1 MDERII
7 EQQIDALNQK
17 LDTVIDLLVSQHQK
31 NEVVEDLIDDLSIV
45 GKNAFQATV
54 DELAV
59 QNISI
64 EADDLK
70 YLFFKVLGN
79 IKTFGEL
86 MDMLESVVDLVKDL
100 GPIVHD
106 ASIAVTEKLG
116 QLDREGYFSYLNQ
129 LGLLAIEFKKNFTE
143 KDITRLREEMP
154 AVGAIVRNLSQPQ
167 VVNALAT
174 ITETLSE
181 MKLDDKLDNKSLFR
195 LFRELNKPD
204 VRKTLSFTLRLLAE
218 LGKKQDV

>member
-1 MDERII
+1 MDERNIQ
-7 EQQIDALNQK
+7 QQIDALNQK
-17 LDTVIDLLVSQHQK
+17 LDKVLELLASQQQK
-31 NEVVEDLIDDLSIV
+31 SEVVEDLIDDLAIV

-59 QNISI
+59 QNIRI

-86 MDMLESVVDLVKDL
+86 MDMLESAVDLVKDL

-106 ASIAVTEKLG
+106 AGIAVTEKLG
-116 QLDREGYFSYLNQ
+116 QLDRDGYFSYLNQ

-143 KDITRLREEMP
+143 EDITRLREEIP
-154 AVGAIVRNLSQPQ
+154 AVGAIARNLSQPQ

-181 MKLDDKLDNKSLFR
+181 MKLDDRLDNKSLFR

-218 LGKKQDV
+218 LGKKQNV

>member
-17 LDTVIDLLVSQHQK
+17 LDTVIELLVSQHQK

-100 GPIVHD
+100 SPIVHD

>member
-1 MDERII
+1 
-7 EQQIDALNQK
+7 
-17 LDTVIDLLVSQHQK
+17 
-31 NEVVEDLIDDLSIV
+31 
-45 GKNAFQATV
+45 
-54 DELAV
+54 
-59 QNISI
+59 
-64 EADDLK
+64 
-70 YLFFKVLGN
+70 
-79 IKTFGEL
+79 
-86 MDMLESVVDLVKDL
+86 
-100 GPIVHD
+100 
-106 ASIAVTEKLG
+106 
-116 QLDREGYFSYLNQ
+116 
-129 LGLLAIEFKKNFTE
+129 
-143 KDITRLREEMP
+143 MP

>member
-17 LDTVIDLLVSQHQK
+17 LDTVIELLVSQHQK

-100 GPIVHD
+100 SPIVHD

-195 LFRELNKPD
+195 LLRELNKPD